1 MQDRTIL
8 LRIVFVSIYILLSSS
23 KPVGGIHVRI
33 AQVGNEVGGKVIYPC
48 SSRTGVLASDK
59 L

>member
-48 SSRTGVLASDK
+48 GSRAGSLGE
-59 L
+59 